1 MNDYKHELYIW
12 NEDGFALYY
21 EKLLEYVEKVHS
33 VLNAGIVD
41 QELEKYDAYFANHT
55 TGAAAGFDSDC
66 ILFKTSEGYLD
77 YLMTFG

>member
-1 MNDYKHELYIW
+1 LGDRNGKNIW
-12 NEDGFALYY
+12 TEDGFAPHY
-21 EKLLEYVEKVHS
+21 EKLLEYVEKVHM
-33 VLNAGIVD
+33 VLNASADIVD

-55 TGAAAGFDSDC
+55 TGFDSKW